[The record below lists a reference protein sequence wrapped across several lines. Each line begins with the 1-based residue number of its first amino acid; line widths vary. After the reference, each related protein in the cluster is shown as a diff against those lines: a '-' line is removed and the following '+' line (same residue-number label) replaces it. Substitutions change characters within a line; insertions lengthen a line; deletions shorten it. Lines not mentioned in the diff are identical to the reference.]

1 LEAGTYIPDNVVL
14 NNNNAH
20 CYEGNY
26 MYKKKVMPLRYL
38 VAQSE
43 NYSSSFTRDTLINES
58 GSCLFAAD
66 YDWCIDGLMKPV
78 VMERLKL
85 SDGRYIFKQLE

>member
-1 LEAGTYIPDNVVL
+1 
-14 NNNNAH
+14 
-20 CYEGNY
+20 

-43 NYSSSFTRDTLINES
+43 NYSSSSSENYSSSFIRDTLINES

-78 VMERLKL
+78 VMERLKIKDE
-85 SDGRYIFKQLE
+85 SGNERYIFKQLE